1 MKTLLAFFLLISV
14 AFAGQP
20 STPEIVDIPAT
31 TRKEGDHKFSYT
43 LKQTDK
49 RIMSFVI
56 QRTGFSDP
64 SVIAWIRVALTY
76 PEGVFTCGIKIVGG
90 VFPSPTSSQICTPPS
105 NFTFIRAMA
114 GTITVTDNT
123 PGKTGFLSGSATVTF
138 K

>member
-31 TRKEGDHKFSYT
+31 SYT